1 MLCQLEIKKERK
13 KSVNKHG
20 KSGKRYCNTIKL
32 IVYWRFLVEIYNR
45 KKIGESV
52 LFIQLNNYHPN
63 IKLDIELNPS
73 KFI

>member
-1 MLCQLEIKKERK
+1 MLCQLEIKKERN

-20 KSGKRYCNTIKL
+20 KNGKRYCNTIKL